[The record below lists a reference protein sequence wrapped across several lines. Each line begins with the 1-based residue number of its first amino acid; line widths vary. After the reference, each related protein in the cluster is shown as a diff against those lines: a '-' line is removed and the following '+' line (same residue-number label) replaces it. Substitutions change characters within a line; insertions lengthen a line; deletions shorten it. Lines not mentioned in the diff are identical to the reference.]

1 MAAKFELWN
10 KNALFHFKPKTMKL
24 GSQWV
29 FSQLQ
34 MPNFWQLIFLDL
46 AACWINTVSS
56 FYSIWLHSFLNLI
69 SNHFFKKDAEKN
81 SKSVRNLWFL
91 SINIKSLMCRQ
102 STVNLLCYTK
112 TKNWKKALKHYGMYL
127 HCESLLSAH
136 CCDVHWLKWKAWAI
150 IQTHPALN

>member
-1 MAAKFELWN
+1 MAARFELWN
-10 KNALFHFKPKTMKL
+10 KNALFHFKSKTMKL
-24 GSQWV
+24 GSLSI
-29 FSQLQ
+29 FSATNAQL
-34 MPNFWQLIFLDL
+34 L
-46 AACWINTVSS
+46 AAHFSWFSCMLNKH
-56 FYSIWLHSFLNLI
+56 SIILLFHLTTFIFES
-69 SNHFFKKDAEKN
+69 HFKSHFKKDAEKN

-112 TKNWKKALKHYGMYL
+112 TKNWNKALKHYGMYL